1 MPVEVRI
8 IPITKFLLT
17 DASGTLMETSL
28 ILLRDLLQACKEH
41 NVDRL
46 LIDTREA
53 TSSAS
58 VLDAWTLAS
67 NLTHSELSPKDR
79 VAVLNRPEDDFD
91 GAASLE
97 LCPTNRGYQL
107 KAFHDFEAAFT
118 WLNEGEPSTS
128 SSHKRLGVGEG
139 RELPSSLYLDE

>member
-8 IPITKFLLT
+8 IPITEFLLT

-67 NLTHSELSPKDR
+67 KLIHSELSHKDR
-79 VAVLNRPEDDFD
+79 VAVLNRPEDDFA

-128 SSHKRLGVGEG
+128 SSHKRLGG
-139 RELPSSLYLDE
+139 RRSGIAKFVVPR

>member
-8 IPITKFLLT
+8 IPITEFLLT

-41 NVDRL
+41 NVHRL

-67 NLTHSELSPKDR
+67 KLIHSELSHKDR
-79 VAVLNRPEDDFD
+79 VAVLNRPEDDFA

-139 RELPSSLYLDE
+139 RELPSSLYRDE

>member
-8 IPITKFLLT
+8 IPITEFLLT

-67 NLTHSELSPKDR
+67 KLAHSELSHKDR
-79 VAVLNRPEDDFD
+79 VAVLNRPEDDF

-97 LCPTNRGYQL
+97 PCPVNRGYQL
-107 KAFHDFEAAFT
+107 KAFHDFQAAFT
-118 WLNEGEPSTS
+118 WLNEREPSTS

-139 RELPSSLYLDE
+139 RELPSSLYRDE